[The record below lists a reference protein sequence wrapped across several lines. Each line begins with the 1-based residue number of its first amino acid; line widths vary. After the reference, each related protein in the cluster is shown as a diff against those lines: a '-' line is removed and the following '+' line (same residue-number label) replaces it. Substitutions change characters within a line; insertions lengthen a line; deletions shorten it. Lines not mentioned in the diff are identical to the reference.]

1 MPAGR
6 AGSDARRRGRERAPG
21 GSAHEPRASRAARR
35 SRSGTL
41 ADRLAPASGL
51 GAVQR
56 VWEQAVGPALAAQ
69 AKPTGEAQGVVTVTC
84 SSAVWAQELDLMGP
98 ALVERLNAALGAPAV
113 RSLRCQTVPARGW
126 RKEG

>member
-1 MPAGR
+1 M
-6 AGSDARRRGRERAPG
+6 SRRR
-21 GSAHEPRASRAARR
+21 EPRSAGLAVRE
-35 SRSGTL
+35 L

-51 GAVQR
+51 AAVQR
-56 VWEQAVGPALAAQ
+56 VWDDAVGTALAAQ
-69 AKPTGEAQGVVTVTC
+69 ATPTGEAQGVLTVTC

-98 ALVERLNAALGAPAV
+98 DLVGRLNDALGVPAV